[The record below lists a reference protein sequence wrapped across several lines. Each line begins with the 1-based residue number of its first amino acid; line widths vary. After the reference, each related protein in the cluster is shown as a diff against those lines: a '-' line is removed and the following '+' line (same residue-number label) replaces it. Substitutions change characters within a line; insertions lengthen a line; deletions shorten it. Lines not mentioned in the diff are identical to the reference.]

1 MIARLFL
8 FVSAAGFAASALV
21 HLATFT
27 PAASRLGE
35 GVVLVLFALAFAP
48 LSAML
53 ARLRRAAPTR
63 QWRRLRVY
71 DWRAVVA
78 LVPGGPRVLVAA
90 TGLYVVMNLGLSLL
104 LVAGESVSAE
114 EHRAVTLR
122 LFSGHLLLFYLLP
135 LVYFRFVDSRR
146 GALGAAASA
155 PAHPIQGGTAP

>member
-8 FVSAAGFAASALV
+8 FVSAAG
-21 HLATFT
+21 
-27 PAASRLGE
+27 
-35 GVVLVLFALAFAP
+35 
-48 LSAML
+48 
-53 ARLRRAAPTR
+53 
-63 QWRRLRVY
+63 WRRLRVY
-71 DWRAVVA
+71 DWRAVAA

-135 LVYFRFVDSRR
+135 LVYFRFVHPRR
-146 GALGAAASA
+146 LRPPA
-155 PAHPIQGGTAP
+155 PRTRRA

>member
-1 MIARLFL
+1 MIGCLFL
-8 FVSAAGFAASALV
+8 FVSAAGFALSALL

-35 GVVLVLFALAFAP
+35 GVVLALFALAFAP

-71 DWRAVVA
+71 DWRAVAA

-122 LFSGHLLLFYLLP
+122 LLSGHLLLFYLLP
-135 LVYFRFVDSRR
+135 LVYFRFVDPRR

-155 PAHPIQGGTAP
+155 PTHPIQGGTAP